1 MLTRRS
7 VLAACVVLT
16 AGTAMAIPQ
25 QATASA
31 SSENAVV
38 SHAVLAAT
46 TASSTLRASTSQTR
60 SNSVNAHVHKA
71 LKVHWDACSNY
82 VPKRAKCG
90 HIMTMADPL
99 RPELGKQRVGFEFY
113 PRKDTSSSSL
123 GTLVANE
130 GGPGYPSTE
139 SRDYYLE
146 MFGPLMQR
154 RAVLLVDE
162 RGTGASDALKCKPLQ
177 RGTMG
182 YERAV
187 GVCGQRLGER
197 ADTFGTAY
205 AADDMAAVL
214 DALDIDQIDLYGDSY
229 GTFFAQTMALRHP
242 DRVRTLILDASYPLS
257 GQDPWWA
264 DTNRAISDA
273 VTRVC
278 DRDPACSA
286 RPGDALSRLRNAAS
300 ELHAN
305 PFRGTA
311 RDSEGTRKKVTV
323 NGVNLA
329 LVTANATYGTT
340 IYKELDAAVRAY
352 HKGLRKPL
360 KRLVAENI
368 SDDPDSGSPY
378 YYSAAEYIAVICN
391 DYPALWDVNLPP
403 GSQREAQYHAARKA
417 LKLGDPD
424 AFDPFRTDDWIKTG
438 WTEAR
443 TCLQWPSPTD
453 LVLPE
458 EPGMDYPD
466 LPTLV
471 LSGDLDSVTSPEG
484 GQDVASRFPD
494 ATFVS
499 VPNTGHV
506 TALGDRQGCVEGVVR
521 RFLNSGGTVS
531 GTDCVNTAYA
541 PVRAV
546 DVFARSMA
554 RLEPARQGLVVKSS
568 SNDRRLVTAALAVSG
583 DLVPRWWNNYTGDG
597 VGLFGGTYSYT
608 GDDVLRFHVTKY
620 AFVRDVKATGTVVWN
635 RDTGIYTVDLK
646 VDGPGGRDGRIT
658 ATWNDYDTDAMA
670 KVRGKIHDRRVKLAT
685 RAP

>member
-7 VLAACVVLT
+7 VLVACVVLT
-16 AGTAMAIPQ
+16 AGTAMALPQ

-31 SSENAVV
+31 PAADVV
-38 SHAVLAAT
+38 APLTLSAAT
-46 TASSTLRASTSQTR
+46 AAASVSGLPSKSG
-60 SNSVNAHVHKA
+60 SVSARQQKTP
-71 LKVHWDACSNY
+71 KVHWDSCFKY

-90 HIMTMADPL
+90 HIMTLADPL
-99 RPELGKQRVGFEFY
+99 RPALGKQRVGFEFY
-113 PRKDTSSSSL
+113 PRKDKTSSSL

-139 SRDYYLE
+139 SRDYYLA

-177 RGTMG
+177 RGTMR
-182 YERAV
+182 YEQAV
-187 GVCGQRLGER
+187 GVCGERLGGR

-205 AADDMAAVL
+205 AADDMAVVL
-214 DALDIDQIDLYGDSY
+214 DALGIDQIDLYGDSY

-242 DRVRTLILDASYPLS
+242 DRLRTLTLDASYPVS

-278 DRDPACSA
+278 DRDPVCASH
-286 RPGDALSRLRNAAS
+286 PGDALTRLRDLAA
-300 ELHAN
+300 ELHAH
-305 PFRGTA
+305 PIKGVA

-329 LVTANATYGTT
+329 LVAAYATYGTT
-340 IYKELDAAVRAY
+340 IYKELDAALRAWER
-352 HKGLRKPL
+352 GMRKPL

-368 SDDPDSGSPY
+368 TDDPDNGSPY
-378 YYSAAEYIAVICN
+378 YYSATEYIAVICN
-391 DYPALWDVNLPP
+391 DYPSLWDVALPP
-403 GSQREAQYHAARKA
+403 GPQREAQYRAARKA
-417 LKLGDPD
+417 LASNDPD
-424 AFDPFRTDDWIKTG
+424 AFDPFRMDDWIKSG
-438 WTEAR
+438 WAEAR
-443 TCLQWPSPTD
+443 TCLRWPAPTN

-458 EPGMDYPD
+458 EPGVDYPD

-499 VPNTGHV
+499 VPNVGHV
-506 TALGDRQGCVEGVVR
+506 TALGDRQGCAEGIVR
-521 RFLNSGGTVS
+521 RFLKSGGTVS
-531 GTDCVNTAYA
+531 GTDCVDTAYA
-541 PVRAV
+541 PVRTV
-546 DVFARSMA
+546 PVFSRTMA
-554 RLEPARQGLVVKSS
+554 HLQPAKQGSSVKSS
-568 SNDRRLVTAALAVSG
+568 SNDRRLVTAALAVAG

-608 GDDVLRFHVTKY
+608 GDDVLRFRVKKY
-620 AFVRDVKATGTVVWN
+620 GFVRDVKATGTVVWN
-635 RDTGIYTVDLK
+635 RDTGVYTVDLD
-646 VDGPGGRDGRIT
+646 VFGPGRRDGRIK
-658 ATWNDYDTDAMA
+658 ATWNDYDNDAVA
-670 KVRGKIHDRRVKLAT
+670 KVRGKIHDRPVKLTT